1 MPWKSNESGE
11 DRLSRLMVEIV
22 LEEVEHGV
30 FRLTYIED
38 ENKEIIQRIG

>member
-1 MPWKSNESGE
+1 MKVVKT
-11 DRLSRLMVEIV
+11 LSRLMEIV

-30 FRLTYIED
+30 FRLTYLED